1 MSIKSREVLW
11 GEKTTLTKKVRDIGE
26 YGAKVEIGGCSLEVL
41 YAMQRSSDLIRK
53 VLRRQGTSERGNDG
67 VIFIF
72 WKMSLEDRINLLL
85 NN

>member
-53 VLRRQGTSERGNDG
+53 VLRQGTSERGNDG